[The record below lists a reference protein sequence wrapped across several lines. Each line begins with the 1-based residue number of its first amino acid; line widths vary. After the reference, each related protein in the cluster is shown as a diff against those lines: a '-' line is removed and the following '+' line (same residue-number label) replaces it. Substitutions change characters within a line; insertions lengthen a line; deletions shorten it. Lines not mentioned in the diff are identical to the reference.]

1 MNCSDCKVSKLEEFK
16 LLLYQSVREL
26 NDCKFD
32 CNSFQNNNEQYYQL
46 SNKAKH
52 FDLVKKVLRQTKV
65 NLNLINFQS

>member
-32 CNSFQNNNEQYYQL
+32 CNSFQNNNEQYY
-46 SNKAKH
+46 
-52 FDLVKKVLRQTKV
+52 
-65 NLNLINFQS
+65 